1 MWGLWVGF
9 AKNGSRNFIA
19 GSSFYWL
26 GSMQSPLEA
35 VRNER
40 QWHQWVLNH
49 WALAAKFGQFISL
62 SFFWLDARDRL
73 CPRAVHGNR
82 ENRECNSMEQPETFM
97 QQRVSGNECHQG
109 LSYVFP
115 QFHECHVIAMWLLY
129 RLPVYKECHG
139 TMAQEEVNLLLCGC
153 VWQTRLVA
161 LCWLRQRIRRH
172 LSESCNMPIS
182 VVASDS
188 PYRSYRNPLTISTA
202 GRLRSTEAVIWRVRR
217 TGIVS
222 ANSTDLPCLN
232 FEPDDLDISIHRC
245 SLYYIHYIL
254 LWSSYSSWN
263 AAVSCCFQ
271 VFDGS
276 RMRPSQRARAV
287 PCLKTQQKDAMAF
300 VPTLSTRV
308 RRGKLPGDPDH
319 YN

>member
-1 MWGLWVGF
+1 
-9 AKNGSRNFIA
+9 
-19 GSSFYWL
+19 
-26 GSMQSPLEA
+26 
-35 VRNER
+35 
-40 QWHQWVLNH
+40 
-49 WALAAKFGQFISL
+49 
-62 SFFWLDARDRL
+62 
-73 CPRAVHGNR
+73 
-82 ENRECNSMEQPETFM
+82 
-97 QQRVSGNECHQG
+97 
-109 LSYVFP
+109 
-115 QFHECHVIAMWLLY
+115 MWLLY
-129 RLPVYKECHG
+129 RLPVYKECRG

-172 LSESCNMPIS
+172 LSESCNMPTS

-188 PYRSYRNPLTISTA
+188 LHPSESVRIHPYRSYRNPLTISSA

-222 ANSTDLPCLN
+222 ANSTDLPCIN
-232 FEPDDLDISIHRC
+232 FEPDDLDISPVIRC
-245 SLYYIHYIL
+245 LLYFIMIL
-254 LWSSYSSWN
+254 PFLLKC
-263 AAVSCCFQ
+263 CCFQ

-300 VPTLSTRV
+300 VPTSSTRV

-319 YN
+319 YNSILRICFVCFRYSTVILLYIVHSSWMFIANLMNSAVDGLKGIDK